1 MQHSVN
7 GEPHQVS
14 KEVSAKIVNM
24 SLLGALLVISIHC
37 GFSTNDTG
45 LCRLIY
51 EVFPGGYSRIA
62 VPFFFLVSGYFLA
75 AHISEIRW
83 WQRETL
89 KRVKSLM
96 VPFLSWAFLYQVL
109 FIPLSFYA
117 DIRAGRPFGTN
128 ISFLNGDA
136 LKVFGLVW
144 DQWPVSVP
152 LWFLRSLFLFVVVS
166 PIVVWILRKIPRS
179 WITVLWLAAIAL
191 QYSPDPGLGGWSGFC
206 QHVFSI
212 HGLMYFSIG
221 MLARMEDI
229 HYSSRKT
236 AVFAAFI
243 GGGLLVLN
251 SVFSIF
257 LPQVRIPC
265 LIFAIPC
272 LMYATWYFVPAMPIP
287 HWLKGVSFPTYLA
300 HSLFLGYWGIF
311 SKNIGIDESIAKL
324 IAWPLSFVG
333 CIILANLIRRM
344 APRAFAL
351 LFGGR

>member
-37 GFSTNDTG
+37 GFSADDTG

-75 AHISEIRW
+75 SHINETGW
-83 WQRETL
+83 WQNETL
-89 KRVKSLM
+89 KRVKSVM
-96 VPFLSWAFLYQVL
+96 IPFLLWALIYQVL
-109 FIPLSFYA
+109 FTPLSIYA
-117 DIRAGRPFGTN
+117 DIRAGRPFGAN

-152 LWFLRSLFLFVVVS
+152 LWFLRSLFLFVIVS
-166 PIVVWILRKIPRS
+166 PIIVWLLRKMPRI
-179 WITVLWLAAIAL
+179 WIIVLCSCTIAL
-191 QYSPDPGLGGWSGFC
+191 LYAPDPKLGGWSGFC

-212 HGLMYFSIG
+212 SGLMYFSFG
-221 MLARMEDI
+221 MYARMKDI
-229 HYSSRKT
+229 HYGSRRM
-236 AVFAAFI
+236 AVVAAII

-251 SVFSIF
+251 SVISMV
-257 LPQVRIPC
+257 LPQLKIPS

-287 HWLKGVSFPTYLA
+287 HWLKGVSFPIYLT
-300 HSLFLGYWGIF
+300 HCIFLGYWGIF
-311 SKNIGIDESIAKL
+311 SKNVGVDESIAKL
-324 IAWPLSFVG
+324 ISWPMAFVG